1 MKKLLLIPILS
12 GLVLSCTQTEAQELH
27 AKEKIHKEI
36 TVSNGGFMGL
46 YNLNGSI
53 KIEGYEG
60 NKVIIDIDQTIEAE
74 NKSELEEGKQELKL
88 GFDQKGDSLTLYTA
102 EPYDTRPRSRH
113 NKGDWNKRIEYHVF
127 LNYVVKIPRGMNIRI
142 STVNEGEISVSN
154 VDGLIRANNVNGGIT
169 LKNIK
174 GANDVHTVN
183 GDVNINYTALP
194 PNDAKYYTLN
204 GDLRITYP
212 ANFTADCQFKTFN
225 GEFFTDFDEVE
236 KLPAETIKNKI
247 EKAGSTTYKL
257 DKINRVRIGSKGGK
271 NLKFETFNGNIYI
284 KKG

>member
-12 GLVLSCTQTEAQELH
+12 GLVLSCTQTEAQELRS
-27 AKEKIHKEI
+27 KEKIHKEY

-60 NKVIIDIDQTIEAE
+60 DKVIIDIDQTIEAKS
-74 NKSELEEGKQELKL
+74 KSELEEGKQEFKL

-102 EPYDTRPRSRH
+102 EPYDTRPRS
-113 NKGDWNKRIEYHVF
+113 WNKKQNWNRNVEYQVF
-127 LNYVVKIPRGMNIRI
+127 LNYVVKIPKGMNIRI
-142 STVNEGEISVSN
+142 STVNEGEISVTN

-247 EKAGSTTYKL
+247 EREGSTTYKL
-257 DKINRVRIGSKGGK
+257 DKINRIRIGSTGGK